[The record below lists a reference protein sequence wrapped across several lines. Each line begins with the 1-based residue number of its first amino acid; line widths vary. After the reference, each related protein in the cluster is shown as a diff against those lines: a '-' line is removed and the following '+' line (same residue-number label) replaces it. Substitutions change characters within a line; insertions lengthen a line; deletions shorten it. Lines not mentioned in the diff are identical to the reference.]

1 MRETRR
7 TLVEAVAIVAIS
19 LVLGLGVNAVNEDG
33 LKLSRNYFERLAKV
47 TTQPAGVQAG
57 ADSRPGGAVEP
68 GPQPAPAAATAAG
81 SSAVGPAAVSPAA
94 RRLLEAGVGIAHLDD
109 VKTMLESPVYGS
121 MEVLIDARDDRHYQA
136 GHIPGAYQLD
146 HYHVDR
152 YLPALLPV
160 VFPADRVIIYC
171 AGGECE
177 DSELAAMDL
186 IRSGVDRSRI
196 FVYLEGYKEW
206 ASRGEPVEKGER
218 GSGDIAP
225 GTAQ

>member
-7 TLVEAVAIVAIS
+7 TMVEAVAIGVVS
-19 LVLGLGVNAVNEDG
+19 LALGLGVNAVNEDG
-33 LKLSRNYFERLAKV
+33 LKLSRNYFERLSPAPVKPIPPAV
-47 TTQPAGVQAG
+47 VSATSPAGPG
-57 ADSRPGGAVEP
+57 AQDKPTTPPPV
-68 GPQPAPAAATAAG
+68 
-81 SSAVGPAAVSPAA
+81 VNPAA
-94 RRLLEAGVGIAHLDD
+94 RRLLDAGVGIAHIDD
-109 VKTMLESPVYGS
+109 VKAMIGDPLYGS
-121 MEVLIDARDDRHYQA
+121 MQILIDARDDQHYQA
-136 GHIPGAYQLD
+136 GHIAGAYQLD

-160 VFPADRVIIYC
+160 TLPADRVIIYC

-186 IRSGVDRSRI
+186 IQSGVDRSKI

-206 ASRGEPVEKGER
+206 SSRREPVEKGER

-225 GTAQ
+225 GTPQ